1 MKRNKTMRTIL
12 LDYVAANGPQTWS
25 ELHRVVLTV
34 AGRNLN
40 EKHWGIGYLDNVSSG
55 SVCFPTRNENRYL
68 LKMGE
73 KYHLVYTE

>member
-55 SVCFPTRNENRYL
+55 SVCFPTRHESRYL

-73 KYHLVYTE
+73 KYHLVHAR

>member
-55 SVCFPTRNENRYL
+55 SVCFPTRNESRYL

-73 KYHLVYTE
+73 KYHLVHAR

>member
-1 MKRNKTMRTIL
+1 MKRNKTVRTIL

-40 EKHWGIGYLDNVSSG
+40 ENHWGIGYLDNVSSG
-55 SVCFPTRNENRYL
+55 SVCFPTKSESRYL

-73 KYHLVYTE
+73 KYHLMNAQ